1 MTRRLPSAPLRALFL
16 LALATVP
23 FVRPVAAAMPA
34 AGDCSPP
41 RTLVALLPLADQT
54 DRTWQLWTG
63 VSPVRVVERMLSDSL
78 EYGLGRTVL
87 HLPYVEAG
95 AAVTPPG
102 RVVDDELAL
111 RTARESGAE
120 IAVTG
125 TVSVFTHDDRREAGR
140 FGRWGVGALDVRSRM
155 QVRVTLR
162 VLDTTDGSVIIE
174 TTASRE
180 KFGRGTA
187 SANRSSIA
195 DDTPPDPLACE
206 VLSDVLADLSRTIG
220 ERLDAHWQARV
231 ILEGPSAVVVDA
243 GARRGLFAGERL
255 DVWRSGIEV
264 YDENLMRVGDDARVG
279 TLVVV
284 ALEGHGRART
294 RLLEGEARTGD
305 IVRPC
310 SEDGSTAVSL
320 RR

>member
-1 MTRRLPSAPLRALFL
+1 VTRRLPSAPLRALFL
-16 LALATVP
+16 LALATAP
-23 FVRPVAAAMPA
+23 LARPVAAAMPP

-63 VSPVRVVERMLSDSL
+63 ESPVRVVERMLTDSL

-87 HLPYVEAG
+87 HVPFVAAG
-95 AAVTPPG
+95 VADTPPG
-102 RVVDDELAL
+102 QGVDDEVAV
-111 RTARESGAE
+111 RAARESGAE
-120 IAVTG
+120 IAITG

-140 FGRWGVGALDVRSRM
+140 FGRWGVSALDVRSRM

-162 VLDTTDGSVIIE
+162 VLDTADGSVIIE

-180 KFGRGTA
+180 KSGRGTA
-187 SANRSSIA
+187 SAHRSAA
-195 DDTPPDPLACE
+195 DDDPADPLASE

-220 ERLDAHWQARV
+220 ERLDAHWRARV
-231 ILEGPSAVVVDA
+231 ILDGPGAVVLDA
-243 GARRGLFAGERL
+243 GARRGLFMGERL

-279 TLVVV
+279 TVVVV
-284 ALEGHGRART
+284 ALEGHGRARA
-294 RLLEGEARTGD
+294 RLIEGEARMGD
-305 IVRPC
+305 LVRPC
-310 SEDGSTAVSL
+310 SEEGGTAVSL